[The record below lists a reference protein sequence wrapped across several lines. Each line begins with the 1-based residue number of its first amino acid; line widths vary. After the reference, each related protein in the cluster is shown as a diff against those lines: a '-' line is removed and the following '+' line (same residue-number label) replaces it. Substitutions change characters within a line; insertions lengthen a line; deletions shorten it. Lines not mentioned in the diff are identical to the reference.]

1 MKSFIVAA
9 LMLIGLN
16 ASAQTSKI
24 LMFCDYYT
32 PNQVGEIY
40 VDVYLDYDAAA
51 DTYTNIESGIVETKN
66 AKYPD
71 YLWSLNLAYTA
82 GDSVAKVTIER
93 DLDILSFDFPT
104 VATAAT
110 PTFAI
115 PKNAEGVIQDFKVMM
130 TGYYTG
136 LTINQE
142 FLCYDPATK
151 EDPATATR

>member
-1 MKSFIVAA
+1 MKLCIVAA
-9 LMLIGLN
+9 LMLMGLN
-16 ASAQTSKI
+16 ASAQTSKV

-32 PNQVGEIY
+32 PNQTGDIY
-40 VDVYLDYDAAA
+40 VDVYLDYDAATG
-51 DTYTNIESGIVETKN
+51 TYTNIESGIVETKN

-71 YLWSLNLAYTA
+71 YLWALNLVYTA

-93 DLDILSFDFPT
+93 DLDVLSFDFPT
-104 VATAAT
+104 LTTAST

-115 PKNAEGVIQDFKVMM
+115 PKNAEGVIQDFKVTM
-130 TGYYTG
+130 TGFYTG

-151 EDPATATR
+151 QAPPATR